1 MPRPK
6 SEITFLFNVFC
17 KDVAEMH
24 SPAMS
29 NRLKYLRSEE
39 GNAMMFETREE
50 EVRRK
55 AEEARHEGKAEGRAE
70 GKAEGMLEGLER
82 AALGMLRKGL
92 SAEDVAE
99 ILSLPIEKVRD
110 IAKRNGIALP

>member
-1 MPRPK
+1 
-6 SEITFLFNVFC
+6 
-17 KDVAEMH
+17 
-24 SPAMS
+24 
-29 NRLKYLRSEE
+29 
-39 GNAMMFETREE
+39 MMFETREE

-55 AEEARHEGKAEGRAE
+55 AEEAKREGLIEGLAEGLTK

-99 ILSLPIEKVRD
+99 ISSLAIEKVRD
-110 IAKRNGIALP
+110 IARRNGIALP

>member
-1 MPRPK
+1 
-6 SEITFLFNVFC
+6 
-17 KDVAEMH
+17 AEMH
-24 SPAMS
+24 GPAMS

-39 GNAMMFETREE
+39 GSAMMFETREE

-55 AEEARHEGKAEGRAE
+55 AEEARL
-70 GKAEGMLEGLER
+70 EGMLEGLER

-92 SAEDVAE
+92 PAEDVAE
-99 ILSLPIEKVRD
+99 ILSLAIEKVRD

>member
-1 MPRPK
+1 
-6 SEITFLFNVFC
+6 
-17 KDVAEMH
+17 
-24 SPAMS
+24 
-29 NRLKYLRSEE
+29 
-39 GNAMMFETREE
+39 MMFETREE

-55 AEEARHEGKAEGRAE
+55 AEEAKREGLIEGLAEGLTK

-92 SAEDVAE
+92 PAEDVAE

-110 IAKRNGIALP
+110 IARRNGTELP